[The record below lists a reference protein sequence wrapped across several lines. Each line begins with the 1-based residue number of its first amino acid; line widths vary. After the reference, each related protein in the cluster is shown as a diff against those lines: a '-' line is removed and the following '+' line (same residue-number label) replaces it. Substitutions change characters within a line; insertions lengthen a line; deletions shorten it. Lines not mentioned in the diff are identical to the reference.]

1 MSEMLQVLIVEEPSS
16 EPKEAKP
23 ANLVMLKTMA
33 SSLRDTIVQ
42 VTLSQSSKKNVYH
55 IFVAL
60 LLCIFNTVY
69 LLVYCNVSL
78 GGEG

>member
-55 IFVAL
+55 IFC
-60 LLCIFNTVY
+60 CIFTVY
-69 LLVYCNVSL
+69 LLEYFNLSL